1 MAHPYIMESC
11 LICGTCWDICPMDAV
26 EEFKDYYR
34 ITDRCDDC
42 GKCVRACPNF
52 AIAKTETIGLRLEE
66 HARTQVDDEDL

>member
-1 MAHPYIMESC
+1 
-11 LICGTCWDICPMDAV
+11 MDAV

-42 GKCVRACPNF
+42 GKCIRACPNF

-66 HARTQVDDEDL
+66 HARAQAESDEL